1 MIDIFCQITLKKDFY
16 FERRVVLSLFW
27 STQLLFTFIVID
39 MYCQITLEKV
49 GFHYE
54 KVDSLSLLYIYSGRY
69 VLSGHF
75 KGGFYIF
82 FPMVIHPSLSF
93 FVFFMILIASAFVI

>member
-1 MIDIFCQITLKKDFY
+1 MTDIFRQITSKIDFY
-16 FERRVVLSLFW
+16 FERRVFLSLFW

-39 MYCQITLEKV
+39 MHFHITFEKV

-54 KVDSLSLLYIYSGRY
+54 KVDSLSLLYIYSGIY
-69 VLSGHF
+69 VILGHF

-82 FPMVIHPSLSF
+82 FSMVIHHSLSF
-93 FVFFMILIASAFVI
+93 FVFFMILTASAFVI